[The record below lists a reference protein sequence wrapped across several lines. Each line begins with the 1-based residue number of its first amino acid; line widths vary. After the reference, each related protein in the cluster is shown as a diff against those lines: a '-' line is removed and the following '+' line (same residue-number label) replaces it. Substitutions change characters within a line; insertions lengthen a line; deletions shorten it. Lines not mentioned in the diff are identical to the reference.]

1 MGPPALTTAIVA
13 LGSQQGGMQRPR
25 AQVMQLVGKLA
36 S

>member
-1 MGPPALTTAIVA
+1 VV
-13 LGSQQGGMQRPR
+13 LGSQQGEMQRPR